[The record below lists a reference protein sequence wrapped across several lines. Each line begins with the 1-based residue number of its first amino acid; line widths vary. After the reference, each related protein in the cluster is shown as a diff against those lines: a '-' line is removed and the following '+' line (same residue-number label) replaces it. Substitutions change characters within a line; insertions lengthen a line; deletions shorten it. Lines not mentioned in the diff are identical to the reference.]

1 MPPERFRPTLLMRPS
16 FYLMLPLIAAG
27 LGSCEK
33 KVAPPMQMPPA
44 AVSFV
49 PVASEKVELTR
60 DLPGRVDAV
69 RVAEVRARVAGIM
82 LQRTFDE
89 GANVKA
95 GQTLF
100 KIDPAPLEAAKASA
114 TASLAK
120 ANANLKQAQTTANR
134 YAELVN
140 VKAISRQD
148 YDVAQAA
155 VQTAQAEVQTADAAI
170 KTADLNLG
178 YATVTA
184 PIDGRIGKALVTEG
198 ALVGQ
203 TDATKMAVIQ
213 QLDPI
218 YVDFTQS
225 STDLLALRR
234 ALKEGKLDKDGASP
248 VKLLLEDGTEY
259 PQAGKLLFSEV
270 SVDETTGMVSLR
282 AQFPNPEHT
291 LLPGMFARVRL
302 TQALKD
308 NSITVP
314 QQAVTRGQGG
324 AGSVLVIDDSN
335 HVQVRMI
342 RTDAAVGNKW
352 VVTEG
357 LKAGERVVMEG
368 HLKARPGAEVKPEPF
383 VPKTASSDNGKKASD
398 KG

>member
-1 MPPERFRPTLLMRPS
+1 MRSS
-16 FYLMLPLIAAG
+16 FYVLFPLIAAG
-27 LGSCEK
+27 LTGCEK
-33 KVAPPMQMPPA
+33 KAAPPMQMPPA

-69 RVAEVRARVAGIM
+69 RVAEVRARVAGI
-82 LQRTFDE
+82 LLKRTFEE

-95 GQTLF
+95 GQELF
-100 KIDPAPLEAAKASA
+100 RIDPAPLEAAKASA
-114 TASLAK
+114 EASLAK
-120 ANANLKQAQTTANR
+120 ASANLKQAQTTANR
-134 YAELVN
+134 YSELVN

-170 KTADLNLG
+170 KTAGLNLG

-225 STDLLALRR
+225 STDLLAFRR
-234 ALKEGKLDKDGASP
+234 GLKEGKLDKDGASV

-282 AQFPNPEHT
+282 AQFPNPEHI
-291 LLPGMFARVRL
+291 LLPGMFARVRV
-302 TQALKD
+302 TTALKD

-335 HVQVRMI
+335 HVQLRMI
-342 RTDAAVGNKW
+342 RTDAAVGDKW

-357 LKAGERVVMEG
+357 LKAGERVIMEG

-383 VPKTASSDNGKKASD
+383 VPKTASSDNGRKTPD

>member
-1 MPPERFRPTLLMRPS
+1 MRSS
-16 FYLMLPLIAAG
+16 FYALFPLIAVG
-27 LGSCEK
+27 LTGCEK
-33 KVAPPMQMPPA
+33 KAAPAMQMPPA

-49 PVASEKVELTR
+49 PAASEKVELTR

-69 RVAEVRARVAGIM
+69 RIAEVRARVAGI
-82 LQRTFDE
+82 LLKRTFEE

-95 GQTLF
+95 GQELF
-100 KIDPAPLEAAKASA
+100 RIDPAPLEAAKASA
-114 TASLAK
+114 DASLAK

-134 YAELVN
+134 YGELVN

-148 YDVAQAA
+148 YDLAQAA
-155 VQTAQAEVQTADAAI
+155 VQTAQAEVQTAEAAI

-203 TDATKMAVIQ
+203 TDATKMAIIQ

-225 STDLLALRR
+225 STDLLAFRR
-234 ALKEGKLDKDGASP
+234 GLKEGKLDKDGASA
-248 VKLLLEDGTEY
+248 VKLILEDGTEY
-259 PQAGKLLFSEV
+259 PQSGKLLFSEV
-270 SVDETTGMVSLR
+270 SVDETTGMVSMR

-335 HVQVRMI
+335 HVQLRMI
-342 RTDAAVGNKW
+342 RTDVAVGDKW

-357 LKAGERVVMEG
+357 LKAGERVIMEG

-383 VPKTASSDNGKKASD
+383 VPKTASSDNGKKAPD

>member
-1 MPPERFRPTLLMRPS
+1 
-16 FYLMLPLIAAG
+16 MLPLIAAG

>member
-1 MPPERFRPTLLMRPS
+1 MRSS
-16 FYLMLPLIAAG
+16 FYALFPLIAAG
-27 LGSCEK
+27 LTGCEK
-33 KVAPPMQMPPA
+33 KTPPPMQMPPA

-49 PVASEKVELTR
+49 PVTSEKVELTR
-60 DLPGRVDAV
+60 DLPGRVEAV
-69 RVAEVRARVAGIM
+69 RVAEVRARVAGI
-82 LQRTFDE
+82 LLKRTFEE

-95 GQTLF
+95 GQELF
-100 KIDPAPLEAAKASA
+100 RIDPAPLEAAKASA
-114 TASLAK
+114 EASLAK
-120 ANANLKQAQTTANR
+120 AAANLKQAQTTANR
-134 YAELVN
+134 YSELVN

-155 VQTAQAEVQTADAAI
+155 VQTAQAEVQTADATI
-170 KTADLNLG
+170 KTAGLNLG

-184 PIDGRIGKALVTEG
+184 PIDGRIGKASVTEG

-203 TDATKMAVIQ
+203 TDATKMAIIQ

-225 STDLLALRR
+225 STDLLAFRR
-234 ALKEGKLDKDGASP
+234 GLKEGKLDKEGASV
-248 VKLLLEDGTEY
+248 VKLLLEDGSEY

-291 LLPGMFARVRL
+291 LLPGMFARVRV
-302 TQALKD
+302 TQSLKD

-324 AGSVLVIDDSN
+324 TGSVLVIDDSN
-335 HVQVRMI
+335 HVQLRMI
-342 RTDAAVGNKW
+342 RTDSAVGNKW

-357 LKAGERVVMEG
+357 LKAGERVIMEG

-383 VPKTASSDNGKKASD
+383 VSKTASSDNGKKSPE